1 MQEAPPSQPA
11 VDRPRRRWFL
21 VATFF
26 VLLTSVGG
34 AIWIIKLVLNM
45 PNDWSQKGTGATLG
59 RCGLA
64 VGPLAYLF
72 IRFGMPYIKKCS
84 AAAEIERLLPEFA
97 QVSDHFQ
104 RPKHFVHNDLLG
116 NTGSRGAER
125 FIRLLGARS
134 DGSVKTP
141 EIDAPSEKKPHKT
154 YRVTININDKLF
166 TIYSS
171 EEAFDPKFQD
181 GNGYYYQR
189 MLEHVHKTCRGNLDV
204 IHVRV
209 EPNNAFSNVKT
220 DDFSLT
226 GIELE
231 AFVKTLELSRQFFI
245 NPTFW

>member
-1 MQEAPPSQPA
+1 
-11 VDRPRRRWFL
+11 
-21 VATFF
+21 
-26 VLLTSVGG
+26 
-34 AIWIIKLVLNM
+34 
-45 PNDWSQKGTGATLG
+45 
-59 RCGLA
+59 
-64 VGPLAYLF
+64 
-72 IRFGMPYIKKCS
+72 
-84 AAAEIERLLPEFA
+84 
-97 QVSDHFQ
+97 
-104 RPKHFVHNDLLG
+104 
-116 NTGSRGAER
+116 
-125 FIRLLGARS
+125 
-134 DGSVKTP
+134 VKTP

-154 YRVTININDKLF
+154 YRVIININDKLF

-209 EPNNAFSNVKT
+209 EPNTAFSNVKT

-231 AFVKTLELSRQFFI
+231 AFVKTLELSRQFYV